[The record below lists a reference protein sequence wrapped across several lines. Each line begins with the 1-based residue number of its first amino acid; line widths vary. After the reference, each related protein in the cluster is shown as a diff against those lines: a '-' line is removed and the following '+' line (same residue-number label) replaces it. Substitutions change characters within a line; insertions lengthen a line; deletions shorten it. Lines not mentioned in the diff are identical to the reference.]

1 MRLDDGEEEDVKLG
15 EEDLER
21 EKVAEAV
28 SEKEEVALEDMLL
41 VPEPERLLVRVKLM
55 VELIDPLSVV
65 DPVLLS
71 DEEGL
76 RDRLPDADHVW
87 ETLPDWE

>member
-1 MRLDDGEEEDVKLG
+1 MRLDDGEEEYVKLG

-28 SEKEEVALEDMLL
+28 SEKEEVALEDILL

-71 DEEGL
+71 DEERL
-76 RDRLPDADHVW
+76 RDRLPDADHVL